1 MDLKEKHAHRLAML
15 QGVEF
20 SPADIDEILA
30 EVDDIERVVAELEEF
45 CKNTPWFSQQTQP
58 EGGKV

>member
-20 SPADIDEILA
+20 APADLDAILA
-30 EVDDIERVVAELEEF
+30 EVDDIERVVAELEQF
-45 CKNTPWFSQQTQP
+45 CQDTPWVSQQTQP